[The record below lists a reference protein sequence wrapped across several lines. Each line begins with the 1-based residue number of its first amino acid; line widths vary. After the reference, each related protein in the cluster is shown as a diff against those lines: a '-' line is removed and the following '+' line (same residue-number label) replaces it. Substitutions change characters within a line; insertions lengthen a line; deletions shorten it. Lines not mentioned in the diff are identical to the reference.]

1 MKELLNLFITFLKIG
16 ITTFGGGYAMLP
28 ILERE
33 VVIKNKWVTNTE
45 LTNYYAVGQCTPGII
60 SVNVATL
67 IGYKK
72 KGLLGSII
80 ATLGIICPSIIIIL
94 LIANL
99 ISNFSELELTKHI
112 FSGIKICVLALILS
126 AVIKLWKNSIVDKF
140 TFIIFV
146 SLFLISLF
154 FNLSPVIIIL
164 IAGLL
169 GTFKKGEI

>member
-1 MKELLNLFITFLKIG
+1 MKELINLFTTFFKIG

-33 VVIKNKWVTNTE
+33 VCEKNKWVTNTE

-60 SVNVATL
+60 SVNVATF

-72 KGLLGSII
+72 KGILGSII
-80 ATLGIICPSIIIIL
+80 ATLGIVCPSIIIIL

-112 FSGIKICVLALILS
+112 FSGIKVCVSALILS

-140 TFIIFV
+140 AFIIFLA
-146 SLFLISLF
+146 LFLISLF

-169 GTFKKGEI
+169 GVFKKGEI